1 MDINENIILQIP
13 TEKRGIH
20 GPTGTQGPIGD
31 SSWYDQYLY
40 IYKNSINILTP
51 IEIYKYIKKNYIKE
65 YENTTPDNFIGF
77 LKDEIDNYNLNK
89 IIFNK
94 RPLKIIKLYSSIPIN
109 NEDNKELYHK
119 FIFNLNSDNLHIEY
133 LIFDNI
139 NICIDPDIE
148 RKELAIE
155 KRIIDD
161 VEFINICNM
170 NPQCNYH
177 LSEYNKNSII
187 TFNINYSKNKIKSAR
202 N

>member
-1 MDINENIILQIP
+1 MDNNGNIID
-13 TEKRGIH
+13 KRLL
-20 GPTGTQGPIGD
+20 QGPIGAQGPTGPTGD
-31 SSWYDQYLY
+31 LY
-40 IYKNSINILTP
+40 IYNTIKILTLE
-51 IEIYKYIKKNYIKE
+51 EIYNYINKNYINKNYIKE
-65 YENTTPDNFIGF
+65 YKNMTPDNFIGF
-77 LKDEIDNYNLNK
+77 LKDEIDKYNLNK
-89 IIFNK
+89 FFFNK

-161 VEFINICNM
+161 VEFINIC
-170 NPQCNYH
+170 
-177 LSEYNKNSII
+177 
-187 TFNINYSKNKIKSAR
+187 
-202 N
+202 